1 MGDIGTRKT
10 LHYVRVSFTPEGTVE
25 PFLRVRF
32 DFGSIELTQPAD
44 VTLDTIPAPAFLGTA
59 IFNKHK
65 FGAGEQPLVRLS
77 LVGSGYS
84 NFFKIYSD
92 DTKPSYIIN
101 GLYINYRPS
110 GRL

>member
-1 MGDIGTRKT
+1 MDHIKI
-10 LHYVRVSFTPEGTVE
+10 SITPEGTVE
-25 PFLRVRF
+25 PFLQIRF
-32 DFGSIELTQPAD
+32 DYGSIEITQPAD
-44 VTLDTIPAPAFLGTA
+44 ITLDTIPSPALLGTA
-59 IFNKHK
+59 VFNKHK
-65 FGAGEQPLVRLS
+65 FGSGEQPLVRLS
-77 LVGSGYS
+77 LIGSGYS